1 MPDEKKPIE
10 TTARHPIA
18 KINPIKMLASE
29 LGKNKKN
36 ADNLPPADISTLPE
50 GPGIENP
57 RHIVRQGLWLIL
69 IFFGIFGIWS
79 FFGHISGAVVAPGTI
94 KIENERKIVQHLEG
108 GIVEEILVKEG
119 EEVKA
124 GQPLVVLESVAV
136 DANTNITRKQAL
148 DLEAR
153 RVRLIAEKDQL
164 DKLDWKQEVR
174 DMAAELNALDVL
186 SNEEKV
192 FATRR
197 DSFNT
202 QIALLKTQLAQLKA
216 SERGLQDQLKAEG
229 AILGALREELSAKR
243 KLYQERYLEKSQIL
257 ALEREVAG
265 HQGSQGHL
273 RQSIAES
280 RQKAAELNLRIEEV
294 SGRFIEQATTELAQV
309 ENDLVQA
316 RERIRPLADA
326 KKRLQITAPVSG
338 KVVDLKIHSRGGVV
352 HPGETLMD
360 IVPHDNPLIIETQVP
375 VNKITEVYVG
385 QPALVQLDAFDTQVI
400 PHMPGK
406 VTYVSA
412 DRLEQPTYGGNM
424 PYYLCYVEVD
434 AEALKKNDLYLAP
447 GMPATVF
454 ITTTEKTI
462 IYYIFEPLIRNW
474 DRALR
479 E

>member
-1 MPDEKKPIE
+1 MPDDKKPIE
-10 TTARHPIA
+10 TTATHPIA
-18 KINPIKMLASE
+18 KINPIRMLASE
-29 LGKNKKN
+29 PGRKKKPQE
-36 ADNLPPADISTLPE
+36 NLPDIPDLPE
-50 GPGIENP
+50 SPGIESP
-57 RHIVRQGLWLIL
+57 KHIVRQGLWLIL

-108 GIVEEILVKEG
+108 GIVEDILVREG

-124 GQPLVVLESVAV
+124 GQPLVVLESVSV

-153 RVRLIAEKDQL
+153 RTRLIAEKDHL
-164 DKLDWKQEVR
+164 DRLEWTQGVR
-174 DMAAELNALDVL
+174 DQANELNALDVL

-197 DSFNT
+197 NT
-202 QIALLKTQLAQLKA
+202 LNNQVELLKTQLAQLKA
-216 SERGLQDQLKAEG
+216 QERGLEDQLKAEG
-229 AILGALREELSAKR
+229 AILSALREELSAKR
-243 KLYQERYLEKSQIL
+243 QLYKERYLEKSQIL

-265 HQGSQGHL
+265 HQGSQGRL

-280 RQKAAELNLRIEEV
+280 RQKAAELNLRIEDV
-294 SGRFIEQATTELAQV
+294 TGRFVEDATRELTQV
-309 ENDLVQA
+309 ENELTQA

-326 KKRLQITAPVSG
+326 KKRLQITAPVAG

-385 QPALVQLDAFDTQVI
+385 QPAMVQLDAFDTNLI

-412 DRLEQPTYGGNM
+412 DRLEQPSYGGNM

-434 AEALKKNDLYLAP
+434 PAALKENDLYLSP

-454 ITTTEKTI
+454 ITTTEKTV
-462 IYYIFEPLIRNW
+462 IYSIFEPII
-474 DRALR
+474 
-479 E
+479 

>member
-1 MPDEKKPIE
+1 MPDDKKPIE
-10 TTARHPIA
+10 TTATHPIA
-18 KINPIKMLASE
+18 KINPIRMLASE
-29 LGKNKKN
+29 PGRKKKPQE
-36 ADNLPPADISTLPE
+36 NLPDIPDLPE
-50 GPGIENP
+50 SPGIESP
-57 RHIVRQGLWLIL
+57 KHIVRQGLWLIL

-108 GIVEEILVKEG
+108 GIVEDILVREG

-124 GQPLVVLESVAV
+124 GQPLVVLESVSV

-153 RVRLIAEKDQL
+153 RTRLIAEKDHL
-164 DKLDWKQEVR
+164 DRLEWTQGVR
-174 DMAAELNALDVL
+174 DQANELNALDVL

-197 DSFNT
+197 NT
-202 QIALLKTQLAQLKA
+202 LNNQVELLKTQLAQLKA
-216 SERGLQDQLKAEG
+216 QERGLEDQLKAEG
-229 AILGALREELSAKR
+229 AILSALREELSAKR
-243 KLYQERYLEKSQIL
+243 QLYKERYLEKSQIL

-265 HQGSQGHL
+265 HQGSQGRL

-280 RQKAAELNLRIEEV
+280 RQKAAELNLRIEDV
-294 SGRFIEQATTELAQV
+294 TGRFVEDATRELTQV
-309 ENDLVQA
+309 ENELTQA

-326 KKRLQITAPVSG
+326 KKRLQITAPVAG

-385 QPALVQLDAFDTQVI
+385 QPAMVQLDAFDTNLI

-406 VTYVSA
+406 VTYVWA
-412 DRLEQPTYGGNM
+412 DRLEQPSYGGNM

-434 AEALKKNDLYLAP
+434 PAALKENDLYLSP

-454 ITTTEKTI
+454 ITTTEKTV

>member
-1 MPDEKKPIE
+1 MPDDKKPIE
-10 TTARHPIA
+10 TTATHPIA
-18 KINPIKMLASE
+18 KINPIRMLASE
-29 LGKNKKN
+29 PGRKKKPQE
-36 ADNLPPADISTLPE
+36 NLPDIPDLPE
-50 GPGIENP
+50 SPGIESP
-57 RHIVRQGLWLIL
+57 KHIVRQGLWLIL

-108 GIVEEILVKEG
+108 GIVEDILVREG

-124 GQPLVVLESVAV
+124 GQPLVVLESVSV

-153 RVRLIAEKDQL
+153 RTRLIAEKDHL
-164 DKLDWKQEVR
+164 DRLEWTQGVR
-174 DMAAELNALDVL
+174 DQANELNALDVL

-197 DSFNT
+197 NT
-202 QIALLKTQLAQLKA
+202 LNNQVELLKTQLAQLKA
-216 SERGLQDQLKAEG
+216 QERGLEDQLKAEG
-229 AILGALREELSAKR
+229 AILSALREELSAKR
-243 KLYQERYLEKSQIL
+243 QLYKERYLEKSQIL

-265 HQGSQGHL
+265 HQGSQGRL

-280 RQKAAELNLRIEEV
+280 RQKAAELNLRIEDV
-294 SGRFIEQATTELAQV
+294 TGRFVEDSTRELTQV
-309 ENDLVQA
+309 ENELTQA

-326 KKRLQITAPVSG
+326 KKRLQITAPVAG

-385 QPALVQLDAFDTQVI
+385 QPAMVQLDAFDTNLS

-412 DRLEQPTYGGNM
+412 DRLEQPSYGGNM

-434 AEALKKNDLYLAP
+434 PAALKENDLYLSP

-454 ITTTEKTI
+454 ITTTEKTV

>member
-1 MPDEKKPIE
+1 MPDDKKPIE
-10 TTARHPIA
+10 TTATHPIA
-18 KINPIKMLASE
+18 KINPIRMLASE
-29 LGKNKKN
+29 PGRKKKPQE
-36 ADNLPPADISTLPE
+36 NLPDIPDLPE
-50 GPGIENP
+50 SPGIESP
-57 RHIVRQGLWLIL
+57 KHIVRQGLWLIL

-108 GIVEEILVKEG
+108 GIVEDILVREG

-124 GQPLVVLESVAV
+124 GQPLVVLESVSV

-153 RVRLIAEKDQL
+153 RTRLIAEKDHL
-164 DKLDWKQEVR
+164 DRLEWTQGVR
-174 DMAAELNALDVL
+174 DQANELNALDVL

-197 DSFNT
+197 NT
-202 QIALLKTQLAQLKA
+202 LNNQVELLKTQLAQLKA
-216 SERGLQDQLKAEG
+216 QERGLEDQLKAEG
-229 AILGALREELSAKR
+229 AILSALREELSAKR
-243 KLYQERYLEKSQIL
+243 QLYKERYLEKSQIL

-265 HQGSQGHL
+265 HQGSQGRL

-280 RQKAAELNLRIEEV
+280 RQKAAELNLRIEDV
-294 SGRFIEQATTELAQV
+294 TGRFVEDSTRELTQV
-309 ENDLVQA
+309 ENELTQA

-326 KKRLQITAPVSG
+326 KKRLQITAPVAG

-385 QPALVQLDAFDTQVI
+385 QPAMVQLDAFDTNLI

-412 DRLEQPTYGGNM
+412 DRLEQPSYGGNM

-434 AEALKKNDLYLAP
+434 FPRACPPQYLSPPRKKP
-447 GMPATVF
+447 
-454 ITTTEKTI
+454 
-462 IYYIFEPLIRNW
+462 
-474 DRALR
+474 
-479 E
+479 

>member
-1 MPDEKKPIE
+1 MPDDKKPIE
-10 TTARHPIA
+10 TTATHPIA
-18 KINPIKMLASE
+18 KINPIRMLASE
-29 LGKNKKN
+29 PGRKKKPQE
-36 ADNLPPADISTLPE
+36 NLPDIPDLPE
-50 GPGIENP
+50 SPGIESP
-57 RHIVRQGLWLIL
+57 KHIVRQGLWLIL

-108 GIVEEILVKEG
+108 GIVEDILVREG

-124 GQPLVVLESVAV
+124 GQPLVVLESVSV

-153 RVRLIAEKDQL
+153 RTRLIAEKDHL
-164 DKLDWKQEVR
+164 DRLEWTQGVR
-174 DMAAELNALDVL
+174 DQANELNALDVL

-197 DSFNT
+197 NT
-202 QIALLKTQLAQLKA
+202 LNNQVELLKTQLAQLKA
-216 SERGLQDQLKAEG
+216 QERGLEDQLKAEG
-229 AILGALREELSAKR
+229 AILSALREELSAKR
-243 KLYQERYLEKSQIL
+243 QLYKERYLEKSQIL

-265 HQGSQGHL
+265 HQGSQGRL

-280 RQKAAELNLRIEEV
+280 RQKAAELNVRIEDV
-294 SGRFIEQATTELAQV
+294 TGRFVEDSTRELTQV
-309 ENDLVQA
+309 ENELTQA

-326 KKRLQITAPVSG
+326 KKRLQITAPVAG

-385 QPALVQLDAFDTQVI
+385 QPAMVQLDAFDTNLI

-412 DRLEQPTYGGNM
+412 DRLEQPSYGGNM

-434 AEALKKNDLYLAP
+434 PAALKENDLYLSP

-454 ITTTEKTI
+454 ITTTEKTV

>member
-1 MPDEKKPIE
+1 MPDDKKPIE
-10 TTARHPIA
+10 TTATHPIA
-18 KINPIKMLASE
+18 RINPIKMLASE
-29 LGKNKKN
+29 LNRKKKP
-36 ADNLPPADISTLPE
+36 DENLPDISNLPE
-50 GPGIENP
+50 SPGIENP
-57 RHIVRQGLWLIL
+57 RHIVRQGLWIIL
-69 IFFGIFGIWS
+69 IFFGVFGIWS

-108 GIVEEILVKEG
+108 GIVEDILVKEG

-124 GQPLVVLESVAV
+124 GQPLIVLESVSV

-153 RVRLIAEKDQL
+153 RTRLIAEKDHK
-164 DKLDWKQEVR
+164 DKLDWSQEVK
-174 DMAAELNALDVL
+174 DQAAELNALDVL

-197 DSFNT
+197 NT
-202 QIALLKTQLAQLKA
+202 LNNQVELLKTQLAQLKA
-216 SERGLQDQLKAEG
+216 QERGLQDQLKAEG
-229 AILGALREELSAKR
+229 AILSALREELSAKR
-243 KLYQERYLEKSQIL
+243 QLYKERYLEKSQIL

-280 RQKAAELNLRIEEV
+280 RQKAAELNLRIEDV
-294 SGRFIEQATTELAQV
+294 TGRFVEDATRELTQV
-309 ENDLVQA
+309 ENELTQA

-326 KKRLQITAPVSG
+326 KKRLQITAPVAG

-385 QPALVQLDAFDTQVI
+385 QPAMVQLDAFDTNLI

-412 DRLEQPTYGGNM
+412 DRLEQPSYGGNM

-434 AEALKKNDLYLAP
+434 PAALKENDLYLSP

-454 ITTTEKTI
+454 ITTTEKTV

>member
-1 MPDEKKPIE
+1 MPDDKKPIE
-10 TTARHPIA
+10 TTATHPIA
-18 KINPIKMLASE
+18 KINPIRMLASE
-29 LGKNKKN
+29 PGRKKKPQE
-36 ADNLPPADISTLPE
+36 NLPDIPDLPE
-50 GPGIENP
+50 SPGIESP
-57 RHIVRQGLWLIL
+57 KHIVRQGLWLIL

-108 GIVEEILVKEG
+108 GIVEDILVREG

-124 GQPLVVLESVAV
+124 GQPLVVLESVSV

-153 RVRLIAEKDQL
+153 RTRLIAEKDHL
-164 DKLDWKQEVR
+164 DRLEWTQGVR
-174 DMAAELNALDVL
+174 DQANELNALDVL

-197 DSFNT
+197 NT
-202 QIALLKTQLAQLKA
+202 LNNQVELLKTQLAQLKA
-216 SERGLQDQLKAEG
+216 QERGLEDQLKAEG
-229 AILGALREELSAKR
+229 AILSALREELSAKR
-243 KLYQERYLEKSQIL
+243 QLYKERYLEKSQIL

-265 HQGSQGHL
+265 HQGSQGRL

-280 RQKAAELNLRIEEV
+280 RQKAAELNLRIEDV
-294 SGRFIEQATTELAQV
+294 TGRFVEDSTRELTQV
-309 ENDLVQA
+309 ENELTQA

-326 KKRLQITAPVSG
+326 KKRLQITAPVAG

-385 QPALVQLDAFDTQVI
+385 QPAMVQLDAFDTNLI

-412 DRLEQPTYGGNM
+412 DRLEQPSYGGNM

-434 AEALKKNDLYLAP
+434 PAALKENDLYLSP

-454 ITTTEKTI
+454 ITTTEKTV

>member
-1 MPDEKKPIE
+1 MPDDKKPIE
-10 TTARHPIA
+10 TTATHPIA
-18 KINPIKMLASE
+18 RINPIKMLASE
-29 LGKNKKN
+29 LNRKKKP
-36 ADNLPPADISTLPE
+36 DENLPDISNLPE
-50 GPGIENP
+50 SPGIENP
-57 RHIVRQGLWLIL
+57 RHIVRQGLWIIL
-69 IFFGIFGIWS
+69 IFFGVFGIWS

-108 GIVEEILVKEG
+108 GIVEDILVKEG

-124 GQPLVVLESVAV
+124 GQPLIVLESVSV

-153 RVRLIAEKDQL
+153 RTRLIAEKDHK
-164 DKLDWKQEVR
+164 DKLDWSQEVK
-174 DMAAELNALDVL
+174 DQAADLNALDVL

-197 DSFNT
+197 NT
-202 QIALLKTQLAQLKA
+202 LNNQVELLKTQLAQLKA
-216 SERGLQDQLKAEG
+216 QERGLQDQLKAEG
-229 AILGALREELSAKR
+229 AILSALREELSAKR
-243 KLYQERYLEKSQIL
+243 QLYKERYLEKSQIL

-280 RQKAAELNLRIEEV
+280 RQKAAELNLRIEDV
-294 SGRFIEQATTELAQV
+294 TGRFVEDATRELTQV
-309 ENDLVQA
+309 ENELTQA

-326 KKRLQITAPVSG
+326 KKRLQITAPVAG

-385 QPALVQLDAFDTQVI
+385 QPAMVQLDAFDTNLI

-412 DRLEQPTYGGNM
+412 DRLEQPSYGGNM

-434 AEALKKNDLYLAP
+434 PAALKENDLYLSP

-454 ITTTEKTI
+454 ITTTEKTV